1 VNNYD
6 GGDVAE
12 CSVVVS
18 LSHSAF
24 SECTKLHSVLQV
36 LEAIAPPYTPEF
48 VQLFLPMVEN
58 EEITGTMR
66 GDGENDLV
74 SEFIGK
80 NAIAKTHCDCPFIS
94 NNIETSLIKHC
105 ILCQGI
111 VILAKNSLF
120 QGAIYSRV
128 YINFYTCS
136 NPLTDFD

>member
-94 NNIETSLIKHC
+94 NNIETEEL
-105 ILCQGI
+105 L
-111 VILAKNSLF
+111 
-120 QGAIYSRV
+120 
-128 YINFYTCS
+128 
-136 NPLTDFD
+136 